1 MTTCVYDVMGLYEHR
16 DDGEKAARKLRERGF
31 SPVDVLPI
39 NEKTLGMLHAGE
51 RRGWKK
57 ILRTGLAVPAGFVL
71 GALCATPAALIYGV
85 VFAGPVA
92 FVCGIIGIVLSV
104 NYVNSPAKPHPHSEE
119 AVIVTT
125 CCDPEAR
132 EEIVHTFQETR
143 ADEVDVV
150 AEEECIPL
158 RVFE

>member
-16 DDGEKAARKLRERGF
+16 DEGEKAAQRLRERGF

-39 NEKTLGMLHAGE
+39 NEKTLTMLHAGE
-51 RRGWKK
+51 KRSGGK
-57 ILRTGLAVPAGFVL
+57 LLLTALAVPAGFVL
-71 GALCATPAALIYGV
+71 GALCATPAALVYGV

-92 FVCGIIGIVLSV
+92 FVCGVIGIVLSV
-104 NYVNSPAKPHPHSEE
+104 NYVNPPAKPRPHSEE
-119 AVIVTT
+119 AVIVST

-132 EEIVHTFQETR
+132 EEIVHTFEETR
-143 ADEVDVV
+143 ADEVDVIV
-150 AEEECIPL
+150 EEECIPL